1 MERDKAEVKYFL
13 IRLGVMMVVF
23 WLLFG
28 VVFGVTAMKDN
39 SMSPKLEAGD
49 LVLYYRLGKK
59 LNDRSVIVFC
69 KEGRQYVGR
78 IVARG
83 GDTVEVAGEDGLYI
97 NGYQVLETDIYYRTP
112 VYDGKVDYPVTLKED
127 EVFVLC
133 DYREGA
139 LDSRYFGPVKHSEIK
154 GTVITAVRRSEI
166 SKIIVS
172 SSIGANTSVKIQQ
185 SRYGNNAFGP
195 NRYVRQRSP

>member
-1 MERDKAEVKYFL
+1 MECDKAEVKYFL
-13 IRLGVMMVVF
+13 VRLGVMLVVF

-39 SMSPKLEAGD
+39 SMSPKLESGD

-69 KEGRQYVGR
+69 KEDRQYVGR

-139 LDSRYFGPVKHSEIK
+139 LDSRYLG
-154 GTVITAVRRSEI
+154 R
-166 SKIIVS
+166 
-172 SSIGANTSVKIQQ
+172 
-185 SRYGNNAFGP
+185 
-195 NRYVRQRSP
+195 

>member
-69 KEGRQYVGR
+69 KEDRQYVGR
-78 IVARG
+78 IVA
-83 GDTVEVAGEDGLYI
+83 VAG
-97 NGYQVLETDIYYRTP
+97 TP
-112 VYDGKVDYPVTLKED
+112 WRWPERMDFTSMAIRFWKLTFITG
-127 EVFVLC
+127 
-133 DYREGA
+133 R
-139 LDSRYFGPVKHSEIK
+139 RYMMERWTI
-154 GTVITAVRRSEI
+154 R
-166 SKIIVS
+166 
-172 SSIGANTSVKIQQ
+172 
-185 SRYGNNAFGP
+185 
-195 NRYVRQRSP
+195 

>member
-59 LNDRSVIVFC
+59 LNDRSVIVFY

-154 GTVITAVRRSEI
+154 GTVITAVRRSEL
-166 SKIIVS
+166 
-172 SSIGANTSVKIQQ
+172 
-185 SRYGNNAFGP
+185 
-195 NRYVRQRSP
+195 

>member
-13 IRLGVMMVVF
+13 LRLGVMMVVF

-59 LNDRSVIVFC
+59 PKDRSVIVFRRD
-69 KEGRQYVGR
+69 GRQYIGR
-78 IVARG
+78 VVARG

-97 NGYQVLETDIYYRTP
+97 NETQILETDIYYRTP
-112 VYDGKVDYPVTLKED
+112 IYDGKVDYPVTLQED

-139 LDSRYFGPVKHSEIK
+139 KDSRYFGPVKHSEIK
-154 GTVITAVRRSEI
+154 GTVITAVRRSEL
-166 SKIIVS
+166 
-172 SSIGANTSVKIQQ
+172 
-185 SRYGNNAFGP
+185 
-195 NRYVRQRSP
+195 

>member
-13 IRLGVMMVVF
+13 LRLGVMMVVF

-59 LNDRSVIVFC
+59 PKDRSVIVFRRD
-69 KEGRQYVGR
+69 GRQYIGR
-78 IVARG
+78 VVARG

-97 NGYQVLETDIYYRTP
+97 NGNP
-112 VYDGKVDYPVTLKED
+112 G
-127 EVFVLC
+127 
-133 DYREGA
+133 
-139 LDSRYFGPVKHSEIK
+139 S
-154 GTVITAVRRSEI
+154 
-166 SKIIVS
+166 
-172 SSIGANTSVKIQQ
+172 
-185 SRYGNNAFGP
+185 GN
-195 NRYVRQRSP
+195 

>member
-1 MERDKAEVKYFL
+1 M
-13 IRLGVMMVVF
+13 
-23 WLLFG
+23 
-28 VVFGVTAMKDN
+28 
-39 SMSPKLEAGD
+39 
-49 LVLYYRLGKK
+49 
-59 LNDRSVIVFC
+59 
-69 KEGRQYVGR
+69 GR

-154 GTVITAVRRSEI
+154 GTVITAVR
-166 SKIIVS
+166 
-172 SSIGANTSVKIQQ
+172 
-185 SRYGNNAFGP
+185 
-195 NRYVRQRSP
+195 

>member
-112 VYDGKVDYPVTLKED
+112 VYDGKV
-127 EVFVLC
+127 
-133 DYREGA
+133 G
-139 LDSRYFGPVKHSEIK
+139 
-154 GTVITAVRRSEI
+154 
-166 SKIIVS
+166 
-172 SSIGANTSVKIQQ
+172 
-185 SRYGNNAFGP
+185 
-195 NRYVRQRSP
+195 

>member
-13 IRLGVMMVVF
+13 VRLGVMLVVF

-39 SMSPKLEAGD
+39 SMSPKLESGD

-83 GDTVEVAGEDGLYI
+83 GDAVEVAGEDGLYI

-112 VYDGKVDYPVTLKED
+112 VYDGLSGDTERGRS
-127 EVFVLC
+127 LC
-133 DYREGA
+133 A
-139 LDSRYFGPVKHSEIK
+139 L
-154 GTVITAVRRSEI
+154 
-166 SKIIVS
+166 
-172 SSIGANTSVKIQQ
+172 
-185 SRYGNNAFGP
+185 
-195 NRYVRQRSP
+195 

>member
-69 KEGRQYVGR
+69 KEDRQYVGR

-133 DYREGA
+133 DYRGGGF
-139 LDSRYFGPVKHSEIK
+139 RQPVFRAGE
-154 GTVITAVRRSEI
+154 TL
-166 SKIIVS
+166 
-172 SSIGANTSVKIQQ
+172 
-185 SRYGNNAFGP
+185 
-195 NRYVRQRSP
+195 